1 MRWFGG
7 AGPLSIT
14 DSTLFSPNPYAC
26 LLTHRANPLGGVV
39 MTFRRIMTVTI
50 EGVLMLTLFPQ
61 NRLGEATVRSLV
73 PTAKMLP
80 LPQYQV
86 TAFKQSLQENQ
97 KRLRQYEWIET
108 TSVRVNGEAKGQRQ
122 SHCYYGA
129 DGKVRRVPL
138 SGSRRAP
145 SGDLAEYEKL
155 ELSEYMDQA
164 AKVFYEYS
172 PPKPELIQTSQD
184 ARKSLLKAVEPGRRI
199 RLEFRDYFKA
209 GDLLGVELDIVDNR
223 ILDLQVSSSL
233 DSSKDTFGLG
243 VRFSTLAD
251 GTSYPARATLDP
263 KGTKIRIK
271 VENSGYRKIVR

>member
-1 MRWFGG
+1 
-7 AGPLSIT
+7 
-14 DSTLFSPNPYAC
+14 
-26 LLTHRANPLGGVV
+26 

-80 LPQYQV
+80 LPQHQV
-86 TAFKQSLQENQ
+86 AAFKQSLQENQ

-129 DGKVRRVPL
+129 DGKVRRVPMA
-138 SGSRRAP
+138 GSRRAP
-145 SGDLAEYEKL
+145 AGDLAEYEKL

-172 PPKPELIQTSQD
+172 PPKPELIQSSQD
-184 ARKSLLKAVEPGRRI
+184 AKKSLLKAVEPGRRV
-199 RLEFRDYFKA
+199 RLEFRDYFKT

-243 VRFSTLAD
+243 VRFATLAD

>member
-1 MRWFGG
+1 
-7 AGPLSIT
+7 
-14 DSTLFSPNPYAC
+14 
-26 LLTHRANPLGGVV
+26 

-50 EGVLMLTLFPQ
+50 EGVLMLSLFPQ
-61 NRLGEATVRSLV
+61 NRLGEATVRSPV
-73 PTAKMLP
+73 PTTKMLP
-80 LPQYQV
+80 PPQHQV
-86 TAFKQSLQENQ
+86 AAFKQSLQENQ

-122 SHCYYGA
+122 SHCYYGT

-138 SGSRRAP
+138 AGSRRAP

-172 PPKPELIQTSQD
+172 PPKPELIQSSQD
-184 ARKSLLKAVEPGRRI
+184 AKKSLLKAVEPGRRV
-199 RLEFRDYFKA
+199 RLEFRDYFKT

-263 KGTKIRIK
+263 KGTKIRIR
-271 VENSGYRKIVR
+271 VENSGYRKSVR